1 MRVRFRR
8 GLARRVVAPHK
19 QRGARARNQGPRA
32 SPAQRVAWGEDEQ
45 GSGAHF
51 RRQAETER
59 SGLCEDDVAP
69 HNKGKSE
76 SVPGQR
82 YHSMAHFIQVAI
94 QIIQEEGL
102 NALSIRKVAQRAGYN
117 SATLYYYFSNFEELC
132 IFSCMHLV
140 DKYAKELQNYLAQ
153 ARTPLEKYLKIW
165 ECFCIYSF
173 RNPDE
178 FWLLFFKHLE
188 DGEKISQYF
197 KEYYLIFPENWT
209 DEVREYE
216 EILTSGDLYEREYL
230 SLVKSLGSMADRLSE
245 EEIYKINEMNILI
258 YRGMLA
264 FMRENSGRFT
274 PEEATEKTV
283 EYMRHTLRSYEML

>member
-1 MRVRFRR
+1 MLFISVFFVQFYRKHLEKF
-8 GLARRVVAPHK
+8 L
-19 QRGARARNQGPRA
+19 
-32 SPAQRVAWGEDEQ
+32 
-45 GSGAHF
+45 F
-51 RRQAETER
+51 
-59 SGLCEDDVAP
+59 
-69 HNKGKSE
+69 
-76 SVPGQR
+76 SVPISLIIKIEWCKFYKAGEEMTPISKKNQQR

-132 IFSCMHLV
+132 IFSCMHLI
-140 DKYAKELQNYLAQ
+140 DEYAKELQSYLAQ

-264 FMRENSGRFT
+264 FMRENPGRFT

>member
-1 MRVRFRR
+1 MT
-8 GLARRVVAPHK
+8 PISK
-19 QRGARARNQGPRA
+19 KNQ
-32 SPAQRVAWGEDEQ
+32 
-45 GSGAHF
+45 
-51 RRQAETER
+51 
-59 SGLCEDDVAP
+59 
-69 HNKGKSE
+69 
-76 SVPGQR
+76 QR

-102 NALSIRKVAQRAGYN
+102 SALSIRKVAQRAGYN

-132 IFSCMHLV
+132 IFSCMHLI
-140 DKYAKELQNYLAQ
+140 DEYAKELQSYLAQ

-264 FMRENSGRFT
+264 FMRENPGRFT

>member
-1 MRVRFRR
+1 MT
-8 GLARRVVAPHK
+8 PIYK
-19 QRGARARNQGPRA
+19 KNQ
-32 SPAQRVAWGEDEQ
+32 
-45 GSGAHF
+45 
-51 RRQAETER
+51 
-59 SGLCEDDVAP
+59 
-69 HNKGKSE
+69 
-76 SVPGQR
+76 QR

-132 IFSCMHLV
+132 IFSCMHLI
-140 DKYAKELQNYLAQ
+140 DEYAKELQSYLAQ

-188 DGEKISQYF
+188 EGEKISQYF

-216 EILTSGDLYEREYL
+216 EILTSGDLY
-230 SLVKSLGSMADRLSE
+230 
-245 EEIYKINEMNILI
+245 
-258 YRGMLA
+258 
-264 FMRENSGRFT
+264 
-274 PEEATEKTV
+274 
-283 EYMRHTLRSYEML
+283 